1 MLINIII
8 DVVLF
13 IVFIGCTLLLL
24 FKKYLRSEYEYI
36 FYTDEVLKVE
46 EVNGLTNYLFE
57 GPAETQQYINE
68 YILCKRKRKKFFMC
82 EYGKDVKSIQY
93 YILAYNANRKL
104 INLIQVKERRPNQFS
119 KMIKLPK
126 KTRAVNFV
134 IHKING
140 FEVDAHPVRKI
151 KITRIFAYSF
161 FMSLGL
167 FSAINAIR
175 LLILLIAGGNFVE
188 MYLER
193 YGMQG
198 YIYSGI
204 LCVVLFIAL
213 FFILLFK
220 NRYFARN
227 RGEFYGKY

>member
-13 IVFIGCTLLLL
+13 IVFIGCTLLLVM
-24 FKKYLRSEYEYI
+24 KKYLRNEYEYI

-46 EVNGLTNYLFE
+46 ESNGLTSYLFE
-57 GPAETQQYINE
+57 GPVETQQYINE
-68 YILCKRKRKKFFMC
+68 YILCKRKRKKYFMC

-93 YILAYNANRKL
+93 YVLAYNANRKL
-104 INLIQVKERRPNQFS
+104 INVIQVKERRPNSFS

-140 FEVDAHPVRKI
+140 FEVDAHPIRKI
-151 KITRIFAYSF
+151 KVSRIFAYSF

-167 FSAINAIR
+167 FTAINAVR
-175 LLILLIAGGNFVE
+175 LLILLIKGAHFIDV
-188 MYLER
+188 YLEE
-193 YGMQG
+193 YGTQG
-198 YIYSGI
+198 YVYSGI
-204 LCVVLFIAL
+204 LCGVLFIVL
-213 FFILLFK
+213 FLILLFK
-220 NRYFARN
+220 NRYFTRS

>member
-1 MLINIII
+1 MLTNIII

-13 IVFIGCTLLLL
+13 IVFIACTLLLL
-24 FKKYLRSEYEYI
+24 FKKYLRNEYEYV
-36 FYTDEVLKVE
+36 FYTDEVKKVE
-46 EVNGLTNYLFE
+46 EVNGITSYLFE

-68 YILCKRKRKKFFMC
+68 YILCKRKRKKYFIC
-82 EYGKDVKSIQY
+82 EYGKEVKSIQY

-104 INLIQVKERRPNQFS
+104 VNIIQVKERRPNKFS

-151 KITRIFAYSF
+151 KFGRILGYSF

-167 FSAINAIR
+167 FSAINAVRI
-175 LLILLIAGGNFVE
+175 LIALIQGGYFADV
-188 MYLER
+188 YLEA

-204 LCVVLFIAL
+204 LCGVLF
-213 FFILLFK
+213 FVLLFTLLIK
-220 NRYFARN
+220 NRYFTRN

>member
-1 MLINIII
+1 MLVNIII

-13 IVFIGCTLLLL
+13 IVFIGCSLLLL

-68 YILCKRKRKKFFMC
+68 YILCKRKRKKYFMC

-104 INLIQVKERRPNQFS
+104 INVIQVKERRPNQFS

-151 KITRIFAYSF
+151 KMGRIFAYSF
-161 FMSLGL
+161 FMSVGL
-167 FSAINAIR
+167 FSAINAFR
-175 LLILLIAGGNFVE
+175 LLILLIFGGNFVE
-188 MYLER
+188 VYLEK
-193 YGMQG
+193 YGTQG
-198 YIYSGI
+198 YVYSGI
-204 LCVVLFIAL
+204 LCGVLFITL
-213 FFILLFK
+213 FFILLKK
-220 NRYFARN
+220 NRYFVRN